1 MEATKALTT
10 AEADKLEKFEA
21 VIGKGMSSFLEVGN
35 ALAEIKQGKLY
46 RSTYKTFENYC
57 DKRWGFTRQ
66 RAHQLVYAAD
76 MAEEL
81 KAEVAKVKMSTQV
94 DKTVPVAN
102 ERQARELSRLPD
114 NFRLDAWEKAV
125 SRADGG
131 AVSVAKVRAVVDE
144 TLAELMDDGEPNEP
158 ENEPVETESQLENEP
173 EHEPNVMTDAV
184 GNVITDPAITAVFG
198 QVDTLK
204 DLQRRIQSLRKD
216 TAALA
221 DQPIGV
227 HLRIQQID
235 MDLKSCWSAVKF
247 AIPFALCPAGA
258 GEKWEEIGWVTK
270 DQYESW
276 KKTQA

>member
-114 NFRLDAWEKAV
+114 NFRLDAWQEAV
-125 SRADGG
+125 KRAEGDGG
-131 AVSVAKVRAVVDE
+131 TVKVAIVRGVVDE
-144 TLAELMDDGEPNEP
+144 TLADLNGEPESEP
-158 ENEPVETESQLENEP
+158 ETQAEAEP
-173 EHEPNVMTDAV
+173 EPEPEQPDVMTDGL
-184 GNVITDPAITAVFG
+184 GNVIEDLAIVAIFS

-216 TAALA
+216 IAALA

-227 HLRIQQID
+227 QLRAQQLD

-247 AIPFALCPAGA
+247 AVPYALCPPGA
-258 GEKWEEIGWVTK
+258 GEKWEKIGWVTK

-276 KKTQA
+276 KKSQK